1 MVSPETQLF
10 DLEIEGGWGLRCC
23 DSIDFAVWVLV
34 REGILIPPI
43 DKHEAKDSALAKLG
57 FDATSWHN
65 WVKRMVLTQES
76 GYYIKFVDIDATIT
90 KQISQ
95 AQEYI
100 ARVYPIHDIPIPDV
114 NWRLIKAKLRQKLEY
129 ENRLHERFIED
140 CAGIDIDNIPS
151 LSTYEPHLYWQGN
164 TAIKEY
170 LTQLWNEYNS
180 IEKSYRLLEQSLC
193 DPKLFFDNFNNPR
206 FKTVCCQM
214 YWLHYPYPVQYAIT
228 RESVI
233 IGVPSSE
240 ASDKNKIAQ
249 YYTEAIELTHNLS
262 ITNQT

>member
-1 MVSPETQLF
+1 MVSVERQLF
-10 DLEIEGGWGLRCC
+10 DLEIEGGWGLCC
-23 DSIDFAVWVLV
+23 CSNIDFAVWVLV
-34 REGILIPPI
+34 QEGILIPPF

-65 WVKRMVLTQES
+65 WVKRMVLTHES

-95 AQEYI
+95 AQAYI

-114 NWRLIKAKLRQKLEY
+114 NWKSIKAKLRQKLEY
-129 ENRLHERFIED
+129 ENRLHQRFIED
-140 CAGIDIDNIPS
+140 CAGIDIDNLPS
-151 LSTYEPHLYWQGN
+151 SRFEPHLYWQGN

-170 LTQLWNEYNS
+170 LTQLWSEYDS
-180 IEKSYRLLEQSLC
+180 MEKSYRLLNESLC
-193 DPKLFFDNFNNPR
+193 DPKLLRDNYNNPR
-206 FKTVCCQM
+206 FKTVSCQM
-214 YWLHYPYPVQYAIT
+214 YWLIYPYPVQYAIT

-240 ASDKNKIAQ
+240 ATDKDKIAQ
-249 YYTEAIELTHNLS
+249 YYTGAIELVLNLS
-262 ITNQT
+262 IINLL